1 MAGPTNHGPSFTEQP
16 RQPTAGTQHTGTQQN
31 RGDEGMLSSAAST
44 VKEKAK
50 DVASGASDMA
60 GNLKDTARDWASSAA
75 DKAQHAWQS
84 TRSGAS
90 DLASNVADT
99 AGNAWDGLGDV
110 IRRNPVP
117 SLLIALGVGF
127 MLGSSL
133 GMMTSRRSDW

>member
-16 RQPTAGTQHTGTQQN
+16 RQSTGATHQN
-31 RGDEGMLSSAAST
+31 RPEASGMLGSAAST
-44 VKEKAK
+44 VKDKAK
-50 DVASGASDMA
+50 DLASSASDMA
-60 GNLKDTARDWASSAA
+60 SQVRDTARDWASSAA
-75 DKAQHAWQS
+75 DKAQHAWDS

-90 DLASNVADT
+90 DLASNVADR
-99 AGNAWDGLGDV
+99 ASDAWDSLGNT

-117 SLLIALGVGF
+117 ALLIALGVGF

>member
-1 MAGPTNHGPSFTEQP
+1 MAGPTNHGPSFQEQP
-16 RQPTAGTQHTGTQQN
+16 RQSTTGTQHN
-31 RGDEGMLSSAAST
+31 RPEESGMLGSAAST

-50 DVASGASDMA
+50 DLVAGASDMA
-60 GNLKDTARDWASSAA
+60 SQAKDTAREWASSAA
-75 DKAQHAWQS
+75 DRAQHAWES
-84 TRSGAS
+84 TKSGAR

-99 AGNAWDGLGDV
+99 TSNAMDSLSDV

-133 GMMTSRRSDW
+133 GMMTHRRSDW

>member
-1 MAGPTNHGPSFTEQP
+1 MAGSTNHGPSFTEQP
-16 RQPTAGTQHTGTQQN
+16 RQPGMGTQQN
-31 RGDEGMLSSAAST
+31 RPEESGMIGSAASA

-50 DVASGASDMA
+50 DLASSASDMA
-60 GNLKDTARDWASSAA
+60 GNLRDTARDWASSAA
-75 DKAQHAWQS
+75 DKAQHAWES

-90 DLASNVADT
+90 DLASNVADR
-99 AGNAWDGLGDV
+99 ASNAVDSLGDV

-133 GMMTSRRSDW
+133 GMLTSRRSDW

>member
-1 MAGPTNHGPSFTEQP
+1 MAGPTNHGPSFQEQP
-16 RQPTAGTQHTGTQQN
+16 RQSTTGTQHN
-31 RGDEGMLSSAAST
+31 RPEESGMLGSAAST

-50 DVASGASDMA
+50 DLASGASDMA
-60 GNLKDTARDWASSAA
+60 GNLRDTARDWASSAA
-75 DKAQHAWQS
+75 DKAQHAWES

-90 DLASNVADT
+90 HLASNVADT
-99 AGNAWDGLGDV
+99 TSNAMDSLADV

-133 GMMTSRRSDW
+133 GMMTRRRSDW

>member
-1 MAGPTNHGPSFTEQP
+1 MAGPTNHGPSFSEQP
-16 RQPTAGTQHTGTQQN
+16 RQPTAGAQQN

-50 DVASGASDMA
+50 DLASGASDMA
-60 GNLKDTARDWASSAA
+60 GNLRDTARDWASSAA
-75 DKAQHAWQS
+75 DKAQHAWES

-90 DLASNVADT
+90 HLASNVADT
-99 AGNAWDGLGDV
+99 TSNAMDSLADV

-133 GMMTSRRSDW
+133 GMLTTRRSDW

>member
-16 RQPTAGTQHTGTQQN
+16 RQSTAGTQHMSTQQN

-50 DVASGASDMA
+50 DLASGASDMA
-60 GNLKDTARDWASSAA
+60 SHVKDTARDWASSTA
-75 DKAQHAWQS
+75 DKAQHAWES
-84 TRSGAS
+84 TRDEARH
-90 DLASNVADT
+90 LASNVADR
-99 AGNAWDGLGDV
+99 ASNAFDSLGDA
-110 IRRNPVP
+110 IRRHPVP

-133 GMMTSRRSDW
+133 GMLTSRRSEW

>member
-16 RQPTAGTQHTGTQQN
+16 RQSTAGTQQN
-31 RGDEGMLSSAAST
+31 RGDEGMLSAAAST

-50 DVASGASDMA
+50 DLASGASDMA
-60 GNLKDTARDWASSAA
+60 SQVRDTARDWASSAA
-75 DKAQHAWQS
+75 DKAQHAWES
-84 TRSGAS
+84 TR
-90 DLASNVADT
+90 DETRHLAGQVAHT
-99 AGNAWDGLGDV
+99 AENAWDGLGDV

-133 GMMTSRRSDW
+133 GLLTSRRSDW